1 VFHVNSNSIQK
12 NYRARRG
19 QSKFTLTPR
28 IAQALADKYLNPEA
42 VESADLLSRAS
53 VEALFKQQDDP
64 NTTDA
69 ARNTM
74 DTVINHMLG
83 VQVPHKQFA
92 ATDVPE
98 QTLARI
104 KGLGRSH
111 QDAVTSA

>member
-1 VFHVNSNSIQK
+1 M
-12 NYRARRG
+12 

-64 NTTDA
+64 NTTD
-69 ARNTM
+69 
-74 DTVINHMLG
+74 
-83 VQVPHKQFA
+83 
-92 ATDVPE
+92 VPE
-98 QTLARI
+98 QALARI